1 MSDTG
6 KKIIFEGVD
15 AGAFNMLDL
24 GKKKGID
31 MYNAF
36 AKGALEH
43 TKNTKEA
50 LSYVEQSIKAYEKE
64 LKLLGTY
71 KQHLAEINVLHERLN
86 RTKSLGGKNFD
97 VSQFTQG
104 AAAQS
109 TMLDL
114 EKAKKAIFE
123 VVGNQWA
130 PVVQEGIKG
139 RIDKFFP
146 TSDKVSSVKQ
156 LHKYLEVEKGFGRID
171 DVAATEA
178 KINSKLTGATI
189 GSTNSGRGKSTL
201 TEAEGIE
208 KLNDKTQEV
217 IDTLKDQ
224 HGEKV
229 NEDKKNAEKI
239 SGGKAGGG
247 KELTPEEELNKKA
260 QQGKNDTEKQKSIFS
275 EVLKANIVTEIGK
288 SLLTKLGN
296 ISNTIVNAQSGESL
310 LADSISAIP
319 SFGLSSMIGVGLER
333 RNNEQFKVENA
344 ANRLAGLT
352 GRFKSGFSNNK
363 AIPEEIRFGS
373 IHGASDYGYG
383 MSETLGAEE
392 QFTKSKLGRVSQK
405 DVFDALAAEKNF
417 TLGRGTVSNMFD
429 IQSKS
434 SSSMS
439 PLENIAQIMQ
449 AMPSLKLDSTALE
462 DVIKLQSGLIEEN
475 SKAVEKGNRGQVTS
489 MIKDFRSID
498 SDFFQNPQRLAPII
512 ASINQ
517 SLQSPT
523 NDYAK
528 ARNFKIL
535 SELNPGADYFELI
548 KMQSRGASQSGFLQ
562 KTLEDTMRRGGD
574 PRIALTGKQYGGG
587 GILNLLPEV
596 AEQVSNAFKKNHN
609 LFSGWDGNEEN
620 ILGITGTAA
629 EMARIRGG
637 ATGKVSVREKEM
649 VEISDAFVMG
659 IDKGM
664 EKLAHEFGNQLRN
677 EIDKVIDVKKLG
689 TIIANNSPTIDIVT
703 GLSELL
709 ARLDI
714 NAPHQGTN
722 GKRK

>member
-1 MSDTG
+1 
-6 KKIIFEGVD
+6 
-15 AGAFNMLDL
+15 
-24 GKKKGID
+24 
-31 MYNAF
+31 
-36 AKGALEH
+36 
-43 TKNTKEA
+43 
-50 LSYVEQSIKAYEKE
+50 
-64 LKLLGTY
+64 
-71 KQHLAEINVLHERLN
+71 
-86 RTKSLGGKNFD
+86 
-97 VSQFTQG
+97 
-104 AAAQS
+104 
-109 TMLDL
+109 
-114 EKAKKAIFE
+114 
-123 VVGNQWA
+123 
-130 PVVQEGIKG
+130 
-139 RIDKFFP
+139 
-146 TSDKVSSVKQ
+146 
-156 LHKYLEVEKGFGRID
+156 
-171 DVAATEA
+171 
-178 KINSKLTGATI
+178 
-189 GSTNSGRGKSTL
+189 
-201 TEAEGIE
+201 
-208 KLNDKTQEV
+208 
-217 IDTLKDQ
+217 
-224 HGEKV
+224 
-229 NEDKKNAEKI
+229 
-239 SGGKAGGG
+239 
-247 KELTPEEELNKKA
+247 
-260 QQGKNDTEKQKSIFS
+260 
-275 EVLKANIVTEIGK
+275 
-288 SLLTKLGN
+288 
-296 ISNTIVNAQSGESL
+296 
-310 LADSISAIP
+310 
-319 SFGLSSMIGVGLER
+319 
-333 RNNEQFKVENA
+333 
-344 ANRLAGLT
+344 
-352 GRFKSGFSNNK
+352 
-363 AIPEEIRFGS
+363 
-373 IHGASDYGYG
+373 
-383 MSETLGAEE
+383 
-392 QFTKSKLGRVSQK
+392 
-405 DVFDALAAEKNF
+405 
-417 TLGRGTVSNMFD
+417 
-429 IQSKS
+429 
-434 SSSMS
+434 MS